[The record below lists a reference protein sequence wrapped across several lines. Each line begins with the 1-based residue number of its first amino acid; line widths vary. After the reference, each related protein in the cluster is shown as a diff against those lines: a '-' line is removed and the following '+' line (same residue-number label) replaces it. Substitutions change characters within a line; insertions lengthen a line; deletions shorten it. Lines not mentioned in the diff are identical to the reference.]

1 MILSVKALTKA
12 KARKKKR
19 CQKYVY
25 YDKRG
30 GLRKERVE
38 LAERFWSEDKDIEN
52 E

>member
-1 MILSVKALTKA
+1 M
-12 KARKKKR
+12 
-19 CQKYVY
+19 Y